1 MKPAMNLLGIVVL
14 IFCQI
19 VLFNIQVSA
28 DEQGYRHFYGVAGE
42 PAGDVKYAR
51 QMGYDYIAVNP
62 SFPPE
67 NYHKN
72 PGCAGLKFYL
82 VDPQWHPQVLSGYSR
97 TIDTAQ
103 PVSNEA
109 KEFYNLTMVWKSNDP
124 FPYNLATGYNPAGD
138 PAKISV
144 MWDFQQQ
151 AVINEAVEK
160 IVSLVKSYE
169 DHGLSFTFGGYI
181 INEPKLSG
189 GFYRLDE
196 EGDNIP
202 VGLSYWTWA
211 DSGLVHGTITHE
223 YATYSEGM
231 AAFYKKLRSRLA
243 REFEDAKWIVQP
255 TELYSE
261 SNNNEWI
268 YQIKDRADKD
278 ELTPDMLSQGSWQ
291 HTNFVDD
298 VHNFS
303 SGVNITKDR
312 VGNSQAGDA
321 EEYRNRL
328 FAAKAGMNGA
338 WYNWFGQFGGRGGM
352 PDFQDIPDIY
362 PRMKLIRCL
371 PNWDNLNKVPLTERS
386 WDGNIY
392 QSITSYASGDIMYS
406 RHPKTGKL
414 FAVFLTL
421 SGALTLNAGETVA
434 SAQRT
439 DGYFIE
445 SGDGIADVSIVGN
458 EIRLKS
464 KANLGKGYIFT
475 VASDGYQY
483 TDGQMTAVTGSETD
497 ETSGF
502 VASEITGNTNESSDT
517 MLVEFASYQEEEEQ
531 NISAQTATSQ
541 QLRTASTWQPVVKR
555 TQAQKRAGLS
565 GGEGWQMITGISYAP
580 SNPNIVYFITD
591 TNQVWKSTNGGTS
604 WHRKSGYPA
613 NGGASIVVHPTNP
626 NIVYAAAS
634 VMGTWTLPEGSI
646 EGIMRSTDGGDTWM
660 LLYEAP
666 FTRGYHWGNH
676 IVFAGSNMYAAP
688 DQHGILKSTNG
699 TTWSRLNRSGGGYIL
714 SDKRLQNITV
724 HPTDNTILFV
734 SAHDGLYRVVDNGS
748 SATQTKIGSGLPGGA
763 VYQLQIN
770 PSNPNI
776 MYVTAG
782 TKGVYRSTDGGLN
795 FSSRNNGLSTALN
808 GTGTAM
814 YLVMAP
820 GNPNRLFVTFQ
831 YIFGRHLYYTNDGG
845 ANWTQTTTMDYSNAD
860 GWVKGSLFGWT
871 HNIFGVMNTG
881 APMAFHPSNQ
891 NIALVSGF
899 GDIVCKTTDGGVTWS
914 YSNTGYTGSVTGQM
928 RGSSPI
934 AWDPLDSNRAAF
946 SHSDFGTLLTENH
959 EDTFKNIANV
969 WYNNRQATSTIA
981 MRGNI
986 IVKNLG
992 QTNGKTDDHIIAIS
1006 RNAGSAWTTIEAAKG
1021 ALLFSAFHPTNAN
1034 IVYIGQYRFNDI
1046 RNNNNYTKL
1055 SRSVYG
1061 MFKGNGNIVYSFSG
1075 STIYKST
1082 DAGAS
1087 WTTPYPSLNLPAG
1100 NEIFQIDIDPVDENR
1115 IYAAVREVGVYII
1128 TNTTANGG
1136 QVLLRNQNHGLELDQ
1151 FGKVN
1156 TQAVKVDPNNPDVV
1170 YAGNYAAWTGMSNG
1184 VFRSTDKGLTWTNIN
1199 GNIGKYININ
1209 SISINPFN
1217 SYVYIGSFAGTWK
1230 LPPPTSTSISGTVPK
1245 VTTGSASGV
1254 TTNAATLNGTVN
1266 ANGLT
1271 TTVWFEYGT
1280 ASGSYGSKSSTHS
1293 VSGTGD
1299 TAISIGVNGLS
1310 GGQTYYYRIVSQ
1322 NSAGTSYGSE
1332 RSFTTSTTVTDTPD
1346 GLLAYYRFDEGA
1358 GTSAADASGNGNNG
1372 TLFNGPVWTTGKIN
1386 SALSFDGVNDYV
1398 EVPNSASINPVNF
1411 VTVSAWIYPTAPGQ
1425 SNDSKIIVK
1434 RHQTLANDNYSLGF
1448 TSGSRPE
1455 ARIVIGG
1462 SMKSIYGPVLSLNAW
1477 HHLVGVYN
1485 GSTLKLYVNGTEVN
1499 SIAASGS
1506 LDTSTYPLRIG
1517 TRAVDPV
1524 NRYFKGSIDEVR
1536 VYNRALSEQ
1545 EVQSLY
1551 GK

>member
-763 VYQLQIN
+763 VYQLQ
-770 PSNPNI
+770 
-776 MYVTAG
+776 
-782 TKGVYRSTDGGLN
+782 
-795 FSSRNNGLSTALN
+795 
-808 GTGTAM
+808 
-814 YLVMAP
+814 
-820 GNPNRLFVTFQ
+820 
-831 YIFGRHLYYTNDGG
+831 
-845 ANWTQTTTMDYSNAD
+845 
-860 GWVKGSLFGWT
+860 
-871 HNIFGVMNTG
+871 
-881 APMAFHPSNQ
+881 
-891 NIALVSGF
+891 
-899 GDIVCKTTDGGVTWS
+899 
-914 YSNTGYTGSVTGQM
+914 
-928 RGSSPI
+928 
-934 AWDPLDSNRAAF
+934 
-946 SHSDFGTLLTENH
+946 
-959 EDTFKNIANV
+959 
-969 WYNNRQATSTIA
+969 
-981 MRGNI
+981 
-986 IVKNLG
+986 
-992 QTNGKTDDHIIAIS
+992 
-1006 RNAGSAWTTIEAAKG
+1006 
-1021 ALLFSAFHPTNAN
+1021 
-1034 IVYIGQYRFNDI
+1034 
-1046 RNNNNYTKL
+1046 
-1055 SRSVYG
+1055 
-1061 MFKGNGNIVYSFSG
+1061 
-1075 STIYKST
+1075 
-1082 DAGAS
+1082 
-1087 WTTPYPSLNLPAG
+1087 
-1100 NEIFQIDIDPVDENR
+1100 
-1115 IYAAVREVGVYII
+1115 
-1128 TNTTANGG
+1128 
-1136 QVLLRNQNHGLELDQ
+1136 
-1151 FGKVN
+1151 
-1156 TQAVKVDPNNPDVV
+1156 
-1170 YAGNYAAWTGMSNG
+1170 
-1184 VFRSTDKGLTWTNIN
+1184 
-1199 GNIGKYININ
+1199 
-1209 SISINPFN
+1209 
-1217 SYVYIGSFAGTWK
+1217 
-1230 LPPPTSTSISGTVPK
+1230 
-1245 VTTGSASGV
+1245 
-1254 TTNAATLNGTVN
+1254 
-1266 ANGLT
+1266 
-1271 TTVWFEYGT
+1271 
-1280 ASGSYGSKSSTHS
+1280 
-1293 VSGTGD
+1293 
-1299 TAISIGVNGLS
+1299 
-1310 GGQTYYYRIVSQ
+1310 
-1322 NSAGTSYGSE
+1322 
-1332 RSFTTSTTVTDTPD
+1332 
-1346 GLLAYYRFDEGA
+1346 
-1358 GTSAADASGNGNNG
+1358 
-1372 TLFNGPVWTTGKIN
+1372 
-1386 SALSFDGVNDYV
+1386 
-1398 EVPNSASINPVNF
+1398 
-1411 VTVSAWIYPTAPGQ
+1411 
-1425 SNDSKIIVK
+1425 
-1434 RHQTLANDNYSLGF
+1434 
-1448 TSGSRPE
+1448 
-1455 ARIVIGG
+1455 
-1462 SMKSIYGPVLSLNAW
+1462 
-1477 HHLVGVYN
+1477 
-1485 GSTLKLYVNGTEVN
+1485 
-1499 SIAASGS
+1499 
-1506 LDTSTYPLRIG
+1506 
-1517 TRAVDPV
+1517 
-1524 NRYFKGSIDEVR
+1524 
-1536 VYNRALSEQ
+1536 
-1545 EVQSLY
+1545 
-1551 GK
+1551 